1 MYSCL
6 YYNYYMAF
14 LLVYIIAD
22 VSYKFD
28 KCIGKYNYIQDV
40 YTCAVCQI
48 CYVLSINIF
57 KVLGIYVPAH
67 TYVLLSVKQEPFC
80 EVLDKKYR
88 NATW

>member
-1 MYSCL
+1 
-6 YYNYYMAF
+6 MAF

-28 KCIGKYNYIQDV
+28 KCIGEYNYIQDV

-57 KVLGIYVPAH
+57 KVLALYMHIRMY
-67 TYVLLSVKQEPFC
+67 Y
-80 EVLDKKYR
+80 
-88 NATW
+88 